1 LLLSFD
7 RELDHGIPVFT
18 DDGERV
24 GMSAKVQIVAVVV
37 VVVVVVVFVVVVVVF
52 VVVVVVFV
60 VVVVVVV

>member
-1 LLLSFD
+1 MLLSFD
-7 RELDHGIPVFT
+7 RELVHGIPVFT

-24 GMSAKVQIVAVVV
+24 GMSTKVQIV
-37 VVVVVVVFVVVVVVF
+37 